1 MEDDYGLPGRQ
12 PSRPSI
18 RDPYEMSPEDE
29 KMMEMEDED
38 FFPGMDRREQALR
51 DQKEMKNRLNNRG
64 EMLDPYMDDLEDVDP
79 FDDFQLTAEEQA
91 ELDEEL

>member
-1 MEDDYGLPGRQ
+1 
-12 PSRPSI
+12 
-18 RDPYEMSPEDE
+18 
-29 KMMEMEDED
+29 
-38 FFPGMDRREQALR
+38 
-51 DQKEMKNRLNNRG
+51 MKNRLNNRG